1 MHRGEPG
8 FREIWYMN
16 QGRNSPKCESQ
27 TKCFSFL
34 ISLSTK
40 SFGPCFGN
48 QNYKVSLFHLVL
60 CYGVGIVGC
69 HVPSW
74 VSSQGEFGFL
84 SPKSSTAF
92 NFQLSPNSFTDSF
105 FFFFENQSI
114 KKNTSLNKST
124 LKHFKCTPLGSESPQ
139 RTFLAPSVP
148 VWMVGIYSPEKFA
161 HMGNFHPCVLRKRK
175 QVSDLIETDG
185 NTYRNGRMCVFMLPF
200 YLN

>member
-1 MHRGEPG
+1 MELGSSDATCLPGSHHR
-8 FREIWYMN
+8 
-16 QGRNSPKCESQ
+16 ES
-27 TKCFSFL
+27 L
-34 ISLSTK
+34 
-40 SFGPCFGN
+40 
-48 QNYKVSLFHLVL
+48 
-60 CYGVGIVGC
+60 
-69 HVPSW
+69 
-74 VSSQGEFGFL
+74 VSSVQRVLQLLTFNYPRIHSL
-84 SPKSSTAF
+84 TA
-92 NFQLSPNSFTDSF
+92 F